1 MTQHFCKNGTNL
13 GNMVGIC
20 VFLFVGIELLCTF
33 ARYCFFRAMKILF
46 LHGFFA
52 SGQCVPAVALKEALK
67 GKAEVLT
74 PDLPMHPKEAIG
86 FIRDLIDREKPDAV
100 VGNSC
105 GSFYAQMIAPHVGLP
120 ALLGNPYFRM
130 TEFLRP
136 RIGAH
141 QYKSPRQDGK
151 QDFIID
157 EQLIAEFAEIEK
169 HQFDNYN
176 PDYKDLVIGLFG
188 ENDTLAHFEPL
199 FRKYYN
205 QCFHFPGGH
214 TPTAEE
220 VHKYY
225 VPLIDMTISTTIMK

>member
-1 MTQHFCKNGTNL
+1 MH
-13 GNMVGIC
+13 GI
-20 VFLFVGIELLCTF
+20 V
-33 ARYCFFRAMKILF
+33 FFRAMKILF

-74 PDLPMHPKEAIG
+74 PDLPMHPKEAIV

-141 QYKSPRQDGK
+141 QYKSPRLDGK

-157 EQLIAEFAEIEK
+157 EQLIAEFAEIEE

>member
-1 MTQHFCKNGTNL
+1 
-13 GNMVGIC
+13 
-20 VFLFVGIELLCTF
+20 
-33 ARYCFFRAMKILF
+33 MKILF

-52 SGQCVPAVALKEALK
+52 SGQCVPAVALREALK
-67 GKAEVLT
+67 RKAEVLT

-86 FIRDLIDREKPDAV
+86 FIRDLINREKPDAV

-105 GSFYAQMIAPHVGLP
+105 GSFYAQMIAPNIGLP

-157 EQLIAEFAEIEK
+157 EQLIAEFAEIEE

-220 VHKYY
+220 VNKYY
-225 VPLIDMTISTTIMK
+225 VPLVDMTISTTIMK

>member
-1 MTQHFCKNGTNL
+1 
-13 GNMVGIC
+13 
-20 VFLFVGIELLCTF
+20 
-33 ARYCFFRAMKILF
+33 MKILF

-74 PDLPMHPKEAIG
+74 PDLPMHPKEAIY
-86 FIRDLIDREKPDAV
+86 FIRDLIDREKPDAL

-105 GSFYAQMIAPHVGLP
+105 GAFYAQMIAPIVGLP
-120 ALLGNPYFRM
+120 ALLGNPYFKM

-157 EQLIAEFAEIEK
+157 EQLIAEFAEIEE

-176 PDYKDLVIGLFG
+176 PSYKDVVIGLFG

-205 QCFHFPGGH
+205 QCYHFPGGH

-220 VHKYY
+220 VQKYY
-225 VPLIDMTISTTIMK
+225 VPLIEKFILDEPHPIDRSRFFKQ